1 MTFKNKLKEL
11 LSFGTINITAS
22 LIFSVFWL
30 YIASLFS
37 KTEYGELGF
46 LISIANVGSA
56 ISIMGFNTVVVVY
69 ESKKENV
76 FPSSFLVVLI
86 SSNVTAAITFVFT
99 QNAMVSILIVG
110 VVLFNIILAGLNS
123 NQKYKEFS
131 KHKIFR
137 ALITVIIALIA
148 YQYFGINGIL
158 LGYFLSTLFI
168 LKELHSL
175 IKNKKIEF
183 SLLKTKI
190 PFMLHAY
197 ARRLGD
203 VFIRWGD
210 KILIGSLF
218 GFSVLANYYFAVQFL
233 LLLTTIPQSLAIYL
247 LPQESR
253 GEKNKKIKIFSIIIS
268 CLVAI
273 IAIIVIPYGLNAYL
287 PKYEESIIPMQIL
300 SLGIIPLTI
309 ISIQEAEF
317 FGKENSRVVLYGSI
331 LQSVFYLVSIIL
343 LGEAFGLLGFS
354 SGFVLAVIARVI
366 FNLTMSRESKKI

>member
-1 MTFKNKLKEL
+1 MTNNKLKDL
-11 LSFGTINITAS
+11 LSFGSVNISAS
-22 LIFSVFWL
+22 LIFAIFWL
-30 YIASLFS
+30 YLASILP

-56 ISIMGFNTVVVVY
+56 ISIMGFNAVVVVY

-86 SSNVTAAITFVFT
+86 SSNVTAAATFVLT

-110 VVLFNIILAGLNS
+110 VVFFNIILAGLNS
-123 NQKYKEFS
+123 HKKYREFS

-137 ALITVIIALIA
+137 SVITVIIALIA

-158 LGYFLSTLFI
+158 LGYFLSTLLI
-168 LKELHSL
+168 LKELYPL
-175 IKNKKIEF
+175 MKNKKIEF
-183 SLLKTKI
+183 SLLKPKI
-190 PFMLHAY
+190 PFMLHAF
-197 ARRLGD
+197 ARRLSD

-218 GFSVLANYYFAVQFL
+218 GFSVLGSYYVAVQFL
-233 LLLTTIPQSLAIYL
+233 LLLTTLPQTISIYL

-268 CLVAI
+268 CLMAI
-273 IAIIVIPYGLNAYL
+273 ISIFVIPYGINALL

-309 ISIQEAEF
+309 ASIQESEF
-317 FGKENSRVVLYGSI
+317 FGKENSRVVLFGSS
-331 LQSVFYLVSIIL
+331 LQSIIYLVFIIL
-343 LGEAFGLLGFS
+343 LGEVFGLLGLS
-354 SGFVLAVIARVI
+354 LGFVFAVTIRTI
-366 FNLTMSRESKKI
+366 FNAFMSQEGRKN